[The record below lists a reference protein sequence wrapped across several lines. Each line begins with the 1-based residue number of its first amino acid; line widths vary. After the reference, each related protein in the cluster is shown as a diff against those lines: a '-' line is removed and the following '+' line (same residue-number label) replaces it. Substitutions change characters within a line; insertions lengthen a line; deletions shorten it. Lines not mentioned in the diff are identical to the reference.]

1 MVRKMSDKTINEIE
15 DKIESF
21 VSFVSERL
29 DSLNY
34 ENVWKY
40 ILIKLV
46 QYFLGPDDEIEKIL
60 IKAKNDKG
68 EPYVITIT

>member
-1 MVRKMSDKTINEIE
+1 MSDKTINEIE